1 MKHLFDCKQNVLQ
14 FELLLQVANK
24 LYPLSSISKQIEDF
38 SKEMLFSV
46 MSGDATEA
54 TDVEG
59 SFADSQKVF
68 TYPWIYFFF
77 FFKLESSGW

>member
-38 SKEMLFSV
+38 AKEMLFSV
-46 MSGDATEA
+46 MSGDASEA
-54 TDVEG
+54 TDIEC
-59 SFADSQKVF
+59 SIADSEKVF
-68 TYPWIYFFF
+68 TY
-77 FFKLESSGW
+77 L